1 MERVSVSRK
10 SDWLCTL
17 GLVLLAVIV
26 YWGTTTHARLREDQ
40 LVVWSNSA
48 ISGSDLKGALLGSF
62 YANSAE
68 TRTVVRPVSALFLR
82 AAHAVF
88 TYDRALYQSLLIAL
102 HGTAAALLFWLARR
116 KGIERIP
123 AGVLAGLFAV
133 HPLTTLAT
141 LTLAGT
147 SHILALIFALGAL
160 FVSPARANRKRA
172 SLSAWIPSLS
182 FLLAAILSHE
192 AAFAF
197 APVLLVWALPLG
209 ERDAS
214 RTDRP
219 SGLPRSLLLG
229 LLGVVA
235 VAIAWRMIAD
245 AALSPTQQAA
255 RAVSITSGLSWF
267 ETARYGCA
275 GVLVAL
281 GLFIA
286 PWRLSFVHDGLL
298 SLNGL
303 LGAMAATG
311 GLLALL
317 GLAAWLGLELRRGA
331 RERAQWLALA
341 FFPLLA
347 ASGVLIP
354 TGDLLNARMLY
365 LALPGLLALVVIV
378 LPALLA
384 AKMGRAPVAQRR
396 DGSANGSR
404 LALGIAVAVA
414 LLFGARTVVRARD
427 FLDRETLIKA
437 QIATDPRSAQA
448 HFELGNL
455 YQDRS
460 ALEAAREE
468 YEKAVELRPELWEA
482 WINLG
487 AVYFSTNELGLSM
500 RCYEQAWPH
509 VKDSAEFTTVRG
521 RLLFN
526 RALILTKQNRN
537 TEASVNLE
545 EALKIFPNHLRAHAI
560 LAHIY
565 ANSNEYL
572 DQSEFHL
579 ERAIELQPDPD
590 ARRKLQTKLAE
601 IEKRKGRKEAFEEH
615 GDMNKALEEYTPE
628 APTETE

>member
-1 MERVSVSRK
+1 MERVSLSRK

-40 LVVWSNSA
+40 QVVWSNSS
-48 ISGSDLKGALLGSF
+48 ISGSDLKGALLGNF

-68 TRTVVRPVSALFLR
+68 TRSVVRPVSALFLR
-82 AAHAVF
+82 TAHAVF
-88 TYDRALYQSLLIAL
+88 TFDRALYQSLLIAL
-102 HGTAAALLFWLARR
+102 HGTATALLFWLARR
-116 KGIERIP
+116 RGIERIP
-123 AGVLAGLFAV
+123 AGVMAGLFAV
-133 HPLTTLAT
+133 HPLTTVAT

-147 SHILALIFALGAL
+147 SHVLALTFALGAL
-160 FVSPARANRKRA
+160 LLSPARANRKTG
-172 SLSAWIPSLS
+172 SLSAWIPSLLL
-182 FLLAAILSHE
+182 LLAAILSHE

-197 APVLLVWALPLG
+197 APVLFVWALPVG
-209 ERDAS
+209 EREAS
-214 RTDRP
+214 RTVRA
-219 SGLPRSLLLG
+219 SGPPRSLLFG
-229 LLGVVA
+229 LVGVIA
-235 VAIAWRMIAD
+235 VAIAWRLIAD

-255 RAVSITSGLSWF
+255 RAVTITSGLSWF
-267 ETARYGCA
+267 ETARSGCA

-281 GLFIA
+281 GLFVA
-286 PWRLSFVHDGLL
+286 PWRLSYVHDGLL
-298 SLNGL
+298 SLNGV
-303 LGAMAATG
+303 LGATAVAG
-311 GLLALL
+311 GLLALI
-317 GLAAWLGLELRRGA
+317 GLAAWLGMDLRRGA
-331 RERAQWLALA
+331 SERSRWIALA

-378 LPALLA
+378 LPALVA
-384 AKMGRAPVAQRR
+384 TRTGRAPGTKR
-396 DGSANGSR
+396 ANGGR
-404 LALGIAVAVA
+404 LALGLGVAVA
-414 LLFGARTVVRARD
+414 LLFAARTVVRARD
-427 FLDRETLIKA
+427 FQDRETLIKA
-437 QIATDPRSAQA
+437 QIATDPYSAQA

-455 YQDRS
+455 YLDRS
-460 ALEAAREE
+460 AWEAARAE
-468 YEKAVELRPELWEA
+468 YERAVELRPELWEA

-487 AVYFSTNELGLSM
+487 AAYFNSNELGLSM

-545 EALKIFPNHLRAHAI
+545 EALEIFPNHLRAHAI

-572 DQSEFHL
+572 EQSRFHL
-579 ERAIELQPDPD
+579 ERAIDLQPDPD

-601 IEKRKGRKEAFEEH
+601 IEKRTVRKEAFEEH
-615 GDMNKALEEYTPE
+615 GDMNKALDEYTPE
-628 APTETE
+628 EPAETE